1 MVVRHLSVIGNV
13 QGVGFRYA
21 MCAEARRLQ
30 LAGWVRNR
38 SDGSV
43 EAVAMGDAAALER
56 FAQWA
61 QRGPTAAHV
70 GAVRMRA
77 ASETEAADIPLP
89 FSQRPT
95 V

>member
-1 MVVRHLSVIGNV
+1 MAARHLSIIGDV

-21 MCAEARRLQ
+21 MCVEARRLQ

-70 GAVRMRA
+70 GAVQMRA
-77 ASETEAADIPLP
+77 ASEIEAVDIPLP

>member
-1 MVVRHLSVIGNV
+1 MAAQHLSIIGDV
-13 QGVGFRYA
+13 QGVGFRHA
-21 MCAEARRLQ
+21 MCVEARRLQ

-38 SDGSV
+38 KDGSV
-43 EAVAMGDAAALER
+43 EAVAMGDAAALAQ

-61 QRGPTAAHV
+61 QLGPTAAHV
-70 GAVRMRA
+70 GAVQTRPA
-77 ASETEAADIPLP
+77 KETEAADMPFP